1 MVTFRELSNAEVD
14 VVLLIKK
21 YLNKYKRSYFTYDD
35 IKIYASKTGFYKEMG
50 LTDRT
55 VDRVVRGLAASGYLK
70 RYARVVNVNGKK
82 KRITIFVP
90 TEDFHLYKVIW

>member
-1 MVTFRELSNAEVD
+1 MMFRELSNAEVD
-14 VVLLIKK
+14 VVILIKK
-21 YLNKYKRSYFTYDD
+21 YLNEYKRSYFTYDD
-35 IKIYASKTGFYKEMG
+35 IKVYAARTGFYRQTD

-55 VDRVVRGLAASGYLK
+55 VDRVVRGLASAGYFK
-70 RYARVVNVNGKK
+70 RVSKVININGRK